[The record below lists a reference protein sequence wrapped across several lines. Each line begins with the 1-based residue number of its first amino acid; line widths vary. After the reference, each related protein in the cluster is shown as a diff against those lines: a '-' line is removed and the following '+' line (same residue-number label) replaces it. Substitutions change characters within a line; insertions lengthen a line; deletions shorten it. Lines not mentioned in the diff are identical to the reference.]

1 MLKCIELDE
10 RLKAMDQE
18 ITVNPQFVQKV
29 IGVPSLTEV
38 CWRELGGVPV
48 CNSEVHGDVLVE
60 SVSTLQAGRVFRGGG
75 GGPRT
80 ASLLQGVI
88 SSGAAGG
95 KLLPRQTS
103 ALSPASLP
111 EHGVTGR

>member
-29 IGVPSLTEV
+29 IGPPSLTEI

-48 CNSEVHGDVLVE
+48 IVKFTETCSWRAFPQSRLEVCLGVGVGVLE
-60 SVSTLQAGRVFRGGG
+60 
-75 GGPRT
+75 
-80 ASLLQGVI
+80 
-88 SSGAAGG
+88 
-95 KLLPRQTS
+95 LPPS
-103 ALSPASLP
+103 Y
-111 EHGVTGR
+111 TG

>member
-10 RLKAMDQE
+10 RLKDMDQE

-48 CNSEVHGDVLVE
+48 IVKFTETCSWRAFPHSRLEVCLEVGVGVLE
-60 SVSTLQAGRVFRGGG
+60 
-75 GGPRT
+75 
-80 ASLLQGVI
+80 
-88 SSGAAGG
+88 
-95 KLLPRQTS
+95 LP
-103 ALSPASLP
+103 PCYM
-111 EHGVTGR
+111 G